1 MTTGAEACR
10 LAAMRLAA
18 AGVPD
23 AATDARILFLHAMG
37 QAAGKTLARHQLA
50 ELLAAPMLP
59 KAAPAFEAAIT
70 ARANRQPVS
79 QIIGRRAFWKH
90 EFRVTRDVLDPR
102 PETETLIAAALDLP
116 WSRVLDLGTGS
127 GAILVSLLAERPG
140 ASGVGVDISAL
151 ALKLAQENAEMA
163 GVSAEFLESD
173 WYAGVAGR
181 FDLITANPPY
191 IALAEMDDLA
201 PETREWE
208 PFVALSDGGD
218 GLAAY
223 RVICAGAPAHLAA
236 GGHLMVEIGHQQ
248 ADAVAG
254 LMRQAGFENP
264 RILRDL
270 DGRDRVLCATL

>member
-1 MTTGAEACR
+1 MTTGAEICR
-10 LAAMRLAA
+10 HATARLVA

-23 AATDARILFLHAMG
+23 AAADVRILFLHAMG
-37 QAAGKTLARHQLA
+37 QASGKTYARHQLA
-50 ELLAAPMLP
+50 DLLASPMRADARP
-59 KAAPAFEAAIT
+59 GFEAAIA

-127 GAILVSLLAERPG
+127 GAILISLLAERAG
-140 ASGVGVDISAL
+140 ASGVGVDISVS
-151 ALKLAQENAEMA
+151 ALKIARKNAAIA
-163 GVSAEFLESD
+163 GVSADFLESN
-173 WYAGVAGR
+173 WYENVAGE
-181 FDLITANPPY
+181 FDLIVANPPY
-191 IALAEMDDLA
+191 IALAEMAGLA

-208 PFVALSDGGD
+208 PLIALSDGGD

-223 RVICAGAPAHLAA
+223 RVICAGAPDFLTD

-248 ADAVAG
+248 ADSVVN
-254 LMRQAGFENP
+254 LMQQAGFENP
-264 RILRDL
+264 HILQDL
-270 DGRDRVLCATL
+270 DGRDRVLYATL